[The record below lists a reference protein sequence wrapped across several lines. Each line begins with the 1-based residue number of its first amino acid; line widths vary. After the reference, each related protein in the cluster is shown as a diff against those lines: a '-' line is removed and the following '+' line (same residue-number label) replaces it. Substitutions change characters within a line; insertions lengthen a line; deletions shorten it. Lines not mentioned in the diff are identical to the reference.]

1 MIALP
6 IALRLL
12 PAMMLTLAFATTGA
26 EVANVAGAFTVR
38 VCEPLVP
45 RTVLPAAVRVLL
57 VLVRVSPPEKVAR
70 PVLSMVRRSVSWPV
84 LLVVLVLAVVVL
96 RIRAPPQL
104 SFASCTVQQGSQLK
118 SVQSAVV
125 CMTQG
130 LLHTA

>member
-1 MIALP
+1 MP

-26 EVANVAGAFTVR
+26 EVANVVGAFTVK
-38 VCEPLVP
+38 VCDPLVP

-84 LLVVLVLAVVVL
+84 LLVLAVVVL